1 MTFLQW
7 VDRLKSRSI
16 GHYRQR
22 RALERFAANRLAVLG
37 LACLFLLSLFALIGP
52 WLITA
57 DPLAQ
62 DVSAALQTPSMER
75 PCGTDQLGRD
85 VCARLAYGAR
95 ASLLAGL
102 LAVVAGGVS
111 GAILGL
117 IAGYLGGTIDR
128 VIMRVMDGLFAMP
141 AILLAIVVVAWLG
154 PNLTNAVLAIALVRV
169 PGTAR
174 IMRASVLAVVP
185 SEYVVSARLT
195 GGSDWHIIRRH
206 VIPNSLAPLIVE
218 TTIGFAF
225 AILSVAALGF
235 LGLGAQP
242 PNPEWGAMIS
252 EARNYMYSA
261 FYITLFP
268 GIAIFV
274 ATVSA
279 NLIGDGLQDASNPKL
294 SR

>member
-1 MTFLQW
+1 
-7 VDRLKSRSI
+7 
-16 GHYRQR
+16 
-22 RALERFAANRLAVLG
+22 
-37 LACLFLLSLFALIGP
+37 
-52 WLITA
+52 
-57 DPLAQ
+57 
-62 DVSAALQTPSMER
+62 
-75 PCGTDQLGRD
+75 
-85 VCARLAYGAR
+85 
-95 ASLLAGL
+95 
-102 LAVVAGGVS
+102 
-111 GAILGL
+111 
-117 IAGYLGGTIDR
+117 
-128 VIMRVMDGLFAMP
+128 
-141 AILLAIVVVAWLG
+141 
-154 PNLTNAVLAIALVRV
+154 
-169 PGTAR
+169 
-174 IMRASVLAVVP
+174 MRASVLTVVP